1 MGAIEIITI
10 FIIYL
15 LFFGAKGIPSLAQNM
30 GKAVRYF
37 RDATGDIQKEIM
49 DGTKE
54 IKKDIDSN
62 IKKPFEDVT
71 KKDS

>member
-1 MGAIEIITI
+1 MGALEIITI

-15 LFFGAKGIPSLAQNM
+15 LFFGAKGIPGLARNM

-37 RDATGDIQKEIM
+37 KDATSDIQKEIM
-49 DGTKE
+49 DGGNE

-62 IKKPFEDVT
+62 FKDPFKDVT
-71 KKDS
+71 KND